1 VNRYNNAAGAICR
14 TALRYLVRATNNLA
28 VVIFV
33 LAIPTFL
40 VTSNVRLA
48 FDSLSLYRYG
58 FERYDV
64 VQTTGLDIGQL
75 MVVAQDI
82 RDYFYSSQDLLDVK
96 IYIGLEQRNL
106 FNQGEILHM
115 KDVKKLVMLVH
126 RVQEL
131 TMVYMAFYV
140 ALALLITKGRSA
152 DVVLG
157 RVMKGSLVT
166 VAIFV
171 LAGLASLVGFDQ
183 IFNQFHVISFTSGT
197 YTFDPRYNY
206 LTRLFTEGFF
216 MQATLFI
223 AISVVVQAALLA
235 LIAWA
240 FRKLVFNIG
249 LRLQAA

>member
-1 VNRYNNAAGAICR
+1 
-14 TALRYLVRATNNLA
+14 
-28 VVIFV
+28 
-33 LAIPTFL
+33 
-40 VTSNVRLA
+40 
-48 FDSLSLYRYG
+48 
-58 FERYDV
+58 
-64 VQTTGLDIGQL
+64 
-75 MVVAQDI
+75 M
-82 RDYFYSSQDLLDVK
+82 
-96 IYIGLEQRNL
+96 EQRNL

-183 IFNQFHVISFTSGT
+183 PGGGGFGIGSRKGNDHLPN
-197 YTFDPRYNY
+197 PR
-206 LTRLFTEGFF
+206 
-216 MQATLFI
+216 
-223 AISVVVQAALLA
+223 
-235 LIAWA
+235 
-240 FRKLVFNIG
+240 VFEKG
-249 LRLQAA
+249 P